1 MIKMGRKKE
10 KGFWDSLGSSVDNV
24 FSSVGELASDA
35 FDEAN
40 KFAKKTQTMLL
51 IFWMPQV

>member
-1 MIKMGRKKE
+1 MGRKKK